1 MEVTYQWVEGSH
13 MSGDA
18 NEAGRV
24 CAELAEQGKL
34 TAEELVNVS
43 RDKDSTLHSMFEW
56 DDTIAAEKYR
66 ETQAYKI
73 IRSVEVVIESSPIP
87 QRAFGTVEH
96 KAYQRIERI
105 METDSLRQILL
116 NNAKRELEAFKRK
129 YSRLTEL
136 AEVFKAI
143 DML

>member
-24 CAELAEQGKL
+24 CAELAERGKL

-43 RDKDSTLHSMFEW
+43 RDENSPLHSMFEW

-73 IRSVEVVIESSPIP
+73 IRSVEVVIENSPVP
-87 QRAFGTVEH
+87 QRAFGTVEP

-105 METDSLRQILL
+105 METESLRQILL

>member
-1 MEVTYQWVEGSH
+1 MEVTYQWVQGSC
-13 MSGDA
+13 MKGDA

-43 RDKDSTLHSMFEW
+43 RDEDSPLHSMFEW
-56 DDTIAAEKYR
+56 DDSIAAEKYR

-87 QRAFGTVEH
+87 QRAFETVEH

-105 METDSLRQILL
+105 MATEDMRKILL
-116 NNAKRELEAFKRK
+116 ENAKRELQAFKRK
-129 YSRLTEL
+129 YSRLNEL
-136 AEVFKAI
+136 AKVFKAI

>member
-1 MEVTYQWVEGSH
+1 MEVTYQWVQGSC
-13 MSGDA
+13 MKGDA

-24 CAELAEQGKL
+24 CAELAERGKL
-34 TAEELVNVS
+34 TAEELVNAS
-43 RDKDSTLHSMFEW
+43 RSEDSPLHSMFEW

-87 QRAFGTVEH
+87 QRAFGTVES
-96 KAYQRIERI
+96 KAYQKIERI
-105 METDSLRQILL
+105 MESEDLRQILL
-116 NNAKRELEAFKRK
+116 KNAKRELEAFRRK

-136 AEVFKAI
+136 AKVFDAI